1 MLTTRGSR
9 RFLSQG
15 GSVKP
20 GNCHLRLCA
29 PCMQFQTAFFA
40 PLEMTWDCVLR
51 LGRRREEAHG
61 EVAGGAQAGGR
72 VEDRRDA
79 VHHHGGGGNV
89 AVGAAGDGHA
99 DVGLPAE
106 LMVSLDSFAPT
117 YICSS
122 M

>member
-61 EVAGGAQAGGR
+61 EGAGGAQAGGGG
-72 VEDRRDA
+72 EGRRGA
-79 VHHHGGGGNV
+79 VSPPRGGGKV
-89 AVGAAGDGHA
+89 ARGAAGGGPWG
-99 DVGLPAE
+99 VGVA
-106 LMVSLDSFAPT
+106 
-117 YICSS
+117 
-122 M
+122 